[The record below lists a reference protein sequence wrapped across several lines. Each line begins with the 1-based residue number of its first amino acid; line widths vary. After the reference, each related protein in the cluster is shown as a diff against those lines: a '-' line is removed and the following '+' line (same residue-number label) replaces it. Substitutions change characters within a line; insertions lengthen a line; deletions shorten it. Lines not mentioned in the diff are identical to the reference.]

1 MNRLKTEDFVSYTYL
16 SGVRLTEDGVF
27 FIAAKADMEK
37 NGYEKNIYTLNDNGV
52 RKLTSGGLA
61 GGYQVREGKV
71 FFAAKRSDKEKNE
84 AEKTFIYSLPLDGG
98 EADCAY
104 TLDGAVG
111 KFDFASDGTI
121 VALKGVDTRLDG
133 LTGEERTKQAKELEG
148 YEDIS
153 EMGFY
158 LNGEG
163 YTAGRR
169 TRLCFYKDEVLKE
182 VFSDGFNAYD
192 FTLSP
197 DRTKLVVSG
206 QVRTGVREQLF
217 AEVREVNISTGE
229 WKTVLED
236 GHISVEAVYHL
247 GDGIVAVGSPFDKY
261 GLNQNPDFFRVESGK
276 PVLLRKWG
284 EAIGNS
290 VGTDVRLG
298 GGPAVQRDG
307 GYLYFISTEEYMSN
321 IFRIDTEGT
330 VERVTSLDGSVD
342 SFAVNNG
349 RVVFAGLQGQY
360 LQELY
365 DEKGG
370 ILTHMNE
377 EALKDKYV
385 ALPEEVTF
393 ENDGIPFKGWVLK
406 PYGYEEGRKYPAIL
420 DIHGGPKTVY
430 GKVFMHEMQLWA
442 SKGYFVFW
450 TNPRGADG
458 RGDEFADIRGKYG
471 TIDFDDLMVFTDKVL
486 ELYPDIDRTRVGET
500 GGSYG
505 GFMSNWILGHSDR
518 FAAIATQRSI
528 VNWVAFWGTSD
539 IGPYFVTDQC
549 AAGIDEPEKL
559 WERSPMKAIITNA
572 STPTLII
579 HSDKDYRCPV
589 SEGYQLFNLLADK
602 GVETKLVLFHD
613 ENHDLSRSG
622 KPKNRIKRL
631 SEITKWFEKYL
642 K

>member
-1 MNRLKTEDFVSYTYL
+1 MT
-16 SGVRLTEDGVF
+16 
-27 FIAAKADMEK
+27 
-37 NGYEKNIYTLNDNGV
+37 
-52 RKLTSGGLA
+52 
-61 GGYQVREGKV
+61 
-71 FFAAKRSDKEKNE
+71 
-84 AEKTFIYSLPLDGG
+84 
-98 EADCAY
+98 
-104 TLDGAVG
+104 
-111 KFDFASDGTI
+111 
-121 VALKGVDTRLDG
+121 
-133 LTGEERTKQAKELEG
+133 
-148 YEDIS
+148 
-153 EMGFY
+153 
-158 LNGEG
+158 
-163 YTAGRR
+163 
-169 TRLCFYKDEVLKE
+169 
-182 VFSDGFNAYD
+182 
-192 FTLSP
+192 
-197 DRTKLVVSG
+197 
-206 QVRTGVREQLF
+206 
-217 AEVREVNISTGE
+217 ISTGE

-321 IFRIDTEGT
+321 IFRIDAEGT

-349 RVVFAGLQGQY
+349 RVVFAGLQGQH

-365 DEKGG
+365 DEKGNA
-370 ILTHMNE
+370 LTHMNE
-377 EALKDKYV
+377 EVLKDKHV
-385 ALPEEVTF
+385 AHPEEVAF

-430 GKVFMHEMQLWA
+430 GKVFMHEMQLWS

-602 GVETKLVLFHD
+602 GVDTKLVLFHD